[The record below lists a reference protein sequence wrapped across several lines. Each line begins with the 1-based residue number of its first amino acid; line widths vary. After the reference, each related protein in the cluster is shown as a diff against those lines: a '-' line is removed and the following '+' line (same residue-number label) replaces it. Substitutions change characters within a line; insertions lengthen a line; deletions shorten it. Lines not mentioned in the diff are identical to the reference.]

1 MARKIEPLQK
11 RWASLATTLKD
22 SKNDLDFGKI
32 DVQLTASEQEP
43 LNELAMSVKEMVKE
57 MREIAN
63 QLDKEFDHYVNSKR
77 DDAIQAAMSD
87 SELREL
93 VLSMALEKGL
103 LNTLDLS
110 SEVESENEEPTKNNS
125 DQPQVV

>member
-22 SKNDLDFGKI
+22 SKNDLDFGKV
-32 DVQLTASEQEP
+32 DVNLSASEQEP
-43 LNELAMSVKEMVKE
+43 LNELAMSVKDMVKE

-93 VLSMALEKGL
+93 VLSMALEK
-103 LNTLDLS
+103 
-110 SEVESENEEPTKNNS
+110 VY
-125 DQPQVV
+125 

>member
-11 RWASLATTLKD
+11 RLASLATTLKD
-22 SKNDLDFGKI
+22 SKNDLDFGKV

-43 LNELAMSVKEMVKE
+43 LNELATSIKEMAKE

-77 DDAIQAAMSD
+77 NDAIDAAMSD

-103 LNTLDLS
+103 VNTLDLS
-110 SEVESENEEPTKNNS
+110 SEVEADNEEPAANNS
-125 DQPQVV
+125 EQRQAI

>member
-1 MARKIEPLQK
+1 MAKKIEPLQK

-22 SKNDLDFGKI
+22 SKNDLDFGKV
-32 DVQLTASEQEP
+32 DVNLSASEQEP

-103 LNTLDLS
+103 VKTLDLS

>member
-22 SKNDLDFGKI
+22 SKNDLDFGKV
-32 DVQLTASEQEP
+32 DVNLSASEQEP

>member
-11 RWASLATTLKD
+11 RWASLAITLKD
-22 SKNDLDFGKI
+22 SKNDLDFGKV

-43 LNELAMSVKEMVKE
+43 LNELATSIKEMAKE

-77 DDAIQAAMSD
+77 NDAIDSAMSD
-87 SELREL
+87 SEVRDLFL
-93 VLSMALEKGL
+93 AMALENGL
-103 LNTLDLS
+103 VNTLDLS
-110 SEVESENEEPTKNNS
+110 SEVEVENEEPVANNS
-125 DQPQVV
+125 EQRQAI

>member
-11 RWASLATTLKD
+11 RQDSLATTLKD
-22 SKNDLDFGKI
+22 SKNDLDFGKV

-43 LNELAMSVKEMVKE
+43 LNELAMSVKEMAKE

-77 DDAIQAAMSD
+77 NDAIDAAMSD

-110 SEVESENEEPTKNNS
+110 SEVEAENEEPVANNS
-125 DQPQVV
+125 EQRQAI

>member
-22 SKNDLDFGKI
+22 SKNDLDFGKV
-32 DVQLTASEQEP
+32 DVNLSASEQEP

-87 SELREL
+87 TELREL

>member
-1 MARKIEPLQK
+1 MAKKIEPLQK

-22 SKNDLDFGKI
+22 SKNDLDFGKV
-32 DVQLTASEQEP
+32 DVNLSASEQEP

-77 DDAIQAAMSD
+77 NDAIDSAMSD
-87 SELREL
+87 SEVRDLFL
-93 VLSMALEKGL
+93 AMALENGL
-103 LNTLDLS
+103 VNTLDLS
-110 SEVESENEEPTKNNS
+110 SEVEAENEEPVANNS
-125 DQPQVV
+125 EQRQAI

>member
-1 MARKIEPLQK
+1 LQK

-22 SKNDLDFGKI
+22 SKNDLDFGKV
-32 DVQLTASEQEP
+32 DVNLSASEQEP

-110 SEVESENEEPTKNNS
+110 SEVESENEESVANNS
-125 DQPQVV
+125 EQRQAI

>member
-11 RWASLATTLKD
+11 RWASLAITLKD
-22 SKNDLDFGKI
+22 SKNDLDFGKV

-43 LNELAMSVKEMVKE
+43 LNELATSIKEMAKE

-63 QLDKEFDHYVNSKR
+63 QLDKEFDQYVNSKR
-77 DDAIQAAMSD
+77 DDAIDAAMSD

-93 VLSMALEKGL
+93 VLAMALEKGL
-103 LNTLDLS
+103 VKTLDLS
-110 SEVESENEEPTKNNS
+110 SEVEAENEEPVANNS
-125 DQPQVV
+125 EQRQAI

>member
-1 MARKIEPLQK
+1 MAKKIEPLQK

-22 SKNDLDFGKI
+22 SKNDLDFGKV
-32 DVQLTASEQEP
+32 DVNLSASEQEP
-43 LNELAMSVKEMVKE
+43 LNELATSIKEMAKE

-77 DDAIQAAMSD
+77 NDAIDSAMSD
-87 SELREL
+87 SEVREL
-93 VLSMALEKGL
+93 VLAMALEKGL
-103 LNTLDLS
+103 VKTLYLS

>member
-11 RWASLATTLKD
+11 RWASLAITLKD
-22 SKNDLDFGKI
+22 SKNDLDFGKV

-43 LNELAMSVKEMVKE
+43 LNELAMSVKEMAKE

-77 DDAIQAAMSD
+77 NDAIDAAMSD

-93 VLSMALEKGL
+93 VLAMALEKGL
-103 LNTLDLS
+103 VKTLDLS
-110 SEVESENEEPTKNNS
+110 SEVEAENEEPVANNS
-125 DQPQVV
+125 EQRQAI

>member
-11 RWASLATTLKD
+11 RWASLAITLKD

-43 LNELAMSVKEMVKE
+43 LNELATSIKEMAKE

-77 DDAIQAAMSD
+77 NDAIDSAMSD
-87 SELREL
+87 SEVRDLFL
-93 VLSMALEKGL
+93 AMALENGL
-103 LNTLDLS
+103 VNTLDLS
-110 SEVESENEEPTKNNS
+110 SEVEVENEEPVANNS
-125 DQPQVV
+125 EQRQAI

>member
-1 MARKIEPLQK
+1 LQK

-22 SKNDLDFGKI
+22 SKNDLDFGKV

-43 LNELAMSVKEMVKE
+43 LNDLATSIKEMAKE

-77 DDAIQAAMSD
+77 NDAIDSAMSD
-87 SELREL
+87 SEVHEL
-93 VLSMALEKGL
+93 VLAMALEKDL
-103 LNTLDLS
+103 VKTIDLS
-110 SEVESENEEPTKNNS
+110 SEVEAENEEPVANNS
-125 DQPQVV
+125 EQRQAI

>member
-22 SKNDLDFGKI
+22 SKNDLDFGKV
-32 DVQLTASEQEP
+32 DVNLSASEQEP

-87 SELREL
+87 SEVREL
-93 VLSMALEKGL
+93 VLAMALEKGL
-103 LNTLDLS
+103 VKTLDLS
-110 SEVESENEEPTKNNS
+110 SEVEAENEESVANNS
-125 DQPQVV
+125 EQRQAI

>member
-1 MARKIEPLQK
+1 MAKKIEPLQK

-22 SKNDLDFGKI
+22 SKNDLDFGKV
-32 DVQLTASEQEP
+32 DVNLSASEQEP

-87 SELREL
+87 TELREL

>member
-22 SKNDLDFGKI
+22 SKNDLYFGKI

-43 LNELAMSVKEMVKE
+43 LNELATSIKEMAKE

-77 DDAIQAAMSD
+77 NDAIDATMSD

-93 VLSMALEKGL
+93 VLAML
-103 LNTLDLS
+103 
-110 SEVESENEEPTKNNS
+110 
-125 DQPQVV
+125 

>member
-11 RWASLATTLKD
+11 RWASLAITLKD
-22 SKNDLDFGKI
+22 SKNDLDFDKV

-43 LNELAMSVKEMVKE
+43 LNELATSIKEMAKE

-77 DDAIQAAMSD
+77 NDAIDAAMSD

-93 VLSMALEKGL
+93 VLAMALEKGL
-103 LNTLDLS
+103 VKTLDLS
-110 SEVESENEEPTKNNS
+110 SEVEAENEEPVANNS
-125 DQPQVV
+125 EQRQAI

>member
-11 RWASLATTLKD
+11 RWSSLAITLKD

-43 LNELAMSVKEMVKE
+43 LNELATSIKEMAKE

-77 DDAIQAAMSD
+77 NDAIDSAMSD
-87 SELREL
+87 SEVHEL
-93 VLSMALEKGL
+93 VLAMALEKGL
-103 LNTLDLS
+103 VKTLDLS
-110 SEVESENEEPTKNNS
+110 SEVEAENEEPVANNS
-125 DQPQVV
+125 EQRQAI

>member
-1 MARKIEPLQK
+1 MAKKIELLQK

-22 SKNDLDFGKI
+22 SKNDLDFGKV
-32 DVQLTASEQEP
+32 DVNLSASEQEP
-43 LNELAMSVKEMVKE
+43 LNELATSIKEMAKE

-77 DDAIQAAMSD
+77 NDAIDSAMSD
-87 SELREL
+87 SEVREL
-93 VLSMALEKGL
+93 VLAMALEKGL
-103 LNTLDLS
+103 VKTLYLS

>member
-11 RWASLATTLKD
+11 RWASLAITLKD
-22 SKNDLDFGKI
+22 SKNDLDFGKV

-43 LNELAMSVKEMVKE
+43 LNELATSIKEMAKE

-77 DDAIQAAMSD
+77 NDAIDAAMSD

-93 VLSMALEKGL
+93 VLAMALEKGL
-103 LNTLDLS
+103 VKTLDLS
-110 SEVESENEEPTKNNS
+110 SEVEAENEEPVANNS
-125 DQPQVV
+125 EQRQAI

>member
-11 RWASLATTLKD
+11 RWASLAITLKD
-22 SKNDLDFGKI
+22 SKNDLDFGKV

-43 LNELAMSVKEMVKE
+43 LNELATSIKEMAKE

-77 DDAIQAAMSD
+77 NDAIDAAMSD

>member
-11 RWASLATTLKD
+11 RQDSLATTLKD
-22 SKNDLDFGKI
+22 SKNDLDFGKV
-32 DVQLTASEQEP
+32 DVQLTVSEQEP
-43 LNELAMSVKEMVKE
+43 LNELAMSVKEMAKE

-77 DDAIQAAMSD
+77 NDAIDAAMSD

-110 SEVESENEEPTKNNS
+110 SEVEAENEEPVANNS
-125 DQPQVV
+125 EQRQAI

>member
-1 MARKIEPLQK
+1 MAKKIEPLQK

-22 SKNDLDFGKI
+22 SKNDLDFGKV
-32 DVQLTASEQEP
+32 DVNLSASEQEP

-110 SEVESENEEPTKNNS
+110 SEVESGNEEPTKNNS
-125 DQPQVV
+125 DQPQIV

>member
-43 LNELAMSVKEMVKE
+43 LNELATSIKE

-77 DDAIQAAMSD
+77 NDAIDSAMSD
-87 SELREL
+87 SEVREL
-93 VLSMALEKGL
+93 VLAMALEKGL
-103 LNTLDLS
+103 VKTLDLS
-110 SEVESENEEPTKNNS
+110 SEFETENEEPVANNS
-125 DQPQVV
+125 EQRQAI

>member
-1 MARKIEPLQK
+1 MARKIESLQK

-22 SKNDLDFGKI
+22 SKNDLDFGKV

-43 LNELAMSVKEMVKE
+43 LNELATSIKEMAKE

-77 DDAIQAAMSD
+77 NDAIDSAMSD
-87 SELREL
+87 SEVREL
-93 VLSMALEKGL
+93 VLAMALEKGL
-103 LNTLDLS
+103 VKTLDLS
-110 SEVESENEEPTKNNS
+110 SEVEAENEEPVANNS
-125 DQPQVV
+125 EQRQAI

>member
-1 MARKIEPLQK
+1 LQK

-22 SKNDLDFGKI
+22 SKNDLDFGKV

-43 LNELAMSVKEMVKE
+43 LNELATSIKEMAKE

-77 DDAIQAAMSD
+77 NDAIDSAMSD
-87 SELREL
+87 SEVREL
-93 VLSMALEKGL
+93 VLAMALEKGL
-103 LNTLDLS
+103 VKTLDLS
-110 SEVESENEEPTKNNS
+110 SEFETENEEPVANNS
-125 DQPQVV
+125 EQRQAI

>member
-11 RWASLATTLKD
+11 RWASLAITLKD
-22 SKNDLDFGKI
+22 SKNDLDFGKV

-43 LNELAMSVKEMVKE
+43 LNELATSIKEMAKE

-77 DDAIQAAMSD
+77 NDAIDAAMSD

-93 VLSMALEKGL
+93 VLAMALEKGL
-103 LNTLDLS
+103 AKTLDLS
-110 SEVESENEEPTKNNS
+110 SEVETEHEEPVANNS
-125 DQPQVV
+125 EQRQAI